1 MRARTLPV
9 RSMVYPFMLGPAAAC
24 LGAAS
29 GMDLRANEGS
39 VAFAAAL
46 AERVAVKEEGLSAGA
61 LKDAAG
67 EKMAA
72 RTRKVVRILLR
83 CSVGGLRRDF
93 DAASPRDTEGI

>member
-1 MRARTLPV
+1 MPV

-39 VAFAAAL
+39 VAFAARL
-46 AERVAVKEEGLSAGA
+46 HPAERVAVNEEGLSAGA
-61 LKDAAG
+61 LKEAAG

-72 RTRKVVRILLR
+72 RTSKVVRIL
-83 CSVGGLRRDF
+83 
-93 DAASPRDTEGI
+93 